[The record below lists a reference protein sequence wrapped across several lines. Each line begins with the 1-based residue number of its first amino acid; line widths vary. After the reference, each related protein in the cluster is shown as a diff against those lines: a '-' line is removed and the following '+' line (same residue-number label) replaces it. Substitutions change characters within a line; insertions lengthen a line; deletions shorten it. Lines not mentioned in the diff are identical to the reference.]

1 MRITEPMDNKQ
12 KVVSN
17 FIWRFMERFGSQLV
31 SIVVQIVLARILDPA
46 VFGTVAKVTIITSI
60 LLVFVDSG
68 MANSLIQKKDP
79 DDLDFS
85 SVFYFNVVFCLVLY
99 TGLFFAAP
107 AIARFYDDA
116 QLTAIVRVLG
126 LTVVVSGVKNV
137 QQAYVSKTL
146 QFKRFFFATLGGT
159 LLSAAVGIVMVFR
172 GFGVWSLVAQQLT
185 NVTVN
190 TAILWL
196 TVDWKPKWMFSFER
210 LGGLLSYGWKLLVS
224 GLLDTVYNKLRE
236 IMIAVFYTDT
246 DLAYYNRGMTYPY
259 LIVENINASIDS
271 VLLPVLSAEQ
281 DHKEQVRNM
290 TRRAIRISTYV
301 MMPLMMGL
309 AVCAEPLIRLLL
321 TEKWLPC
328 VPYMRIFCFSYAFYP
343 LHTANLNAIKAMGRS
358 DMFLKLEIIKKVFGV
373 VILMITLPYGV
384 YVMALS
390 LLFTSVMA
398 QIINSWPNAKLL
410 DYAYIQQLKDMLPA
424 ILLSCLMGALVYP
437 ITWLGWSDWV
447 TLPVQVIAGA
457 AIYVAGSIIFRL
469 DSFDYMLSIVKK
481 LLRRG
486 KGAEKEGNA

>member
-1 MRITEPMDNKQ
+1 MDNKQ

-17 FIWRFMERFGSQLV
+17 LIWRFMERFGSQLV
-31 SIVVQIVLARILDPA
+31 SFVVQIVLARMLAPS

-85 SVFYFNVVFCLVLY
+85 SVFFFNLAFCLVLY
-99 TGLFFAAP
+99 AGLFAAAP
-107 AIARFYDDA
+107 AIARFYKDA
-116 QLTAIVRVLG
+116 QITAIIRVLG
-126 LTVVVSGVKNV
+126 LTVVVAGVKNV

-159 LLSAAVGIVMVFR
+159 LLSAVVGIAMVYA
-172 GFGVWSLVAQQLT
+172 GFGVWAIVAQQLT

-190 TAILWL
+190 TGILWL
-196 TVDWKPKWMFSFER
+196 TVGWKPKLMFSFAR
-210 LGGLLSYGWKLLVS
+210 LKGLLSYGWKLLVS

-236 IMIAVFYTDT
+236 ILIAVFYTDA
-246 DLAYYNRGMTYPY
+246 DLAFYNRGMTYPN
-259 LIVENINASIDS
+259 LLVENINASIDS

-281 DHKEQVRNM
+281 EHKEQVRNM

-328 VPYMRIFCFSYAFYP
+328 VPYLRIFCFSYAFYP

-358 DMFLKLEIIKKVFGV
+358 DLFLKLEIIKKVIGV
-373 VILMITLPYGV
+373 AVLAITLPYGV
-384 YVMALS
+384 YAMALS
-390 LLFTSVMA
+390 LLFTSVLS
-398 QIINSWPNAKLL
+398 QLINSWPNAKLL
-410 DYAYIQQLKDMLPA
+410 GYSYAKQLKDMLPA
-424 ILLSCLMGALVYP
+424 ILLSIVMGLVVYP
-437 ITWLGWSDWV
+437 ITFFGWSDWL
-447 TLPVQVIAGA
+447 TLPVQVVVGAAVYIAGS
-457 AIYVAGSIIFRL
+457 VVFKL
-469 DSFDYMLSIVKK
+469 DSFNYLLSILKK
-481 LLRRG
+481 FVRRG
-486 KGAEKEGNA
+486 EANAQ

>member
-1 MRITEPMDNKQ
+1 MDNKQ

-17 FIWRFMERFGSQLV
+17 LIWRFMERFGSQLV
-31 SIVVQIVLARILDPA
+31 AMVVQIILARMLDPA
-46 VFGTVAKVTIITSI
+46 VFGTVAKVTIITTI

-85 SVFYFNVVFCLVLY
+85 SVFYFNMAFCLVLY
-99 TGLFFAAP
+99 AGLFAAAP

-126 LTVVVSGVKNV
+126 LTVVVAGVKNV

-159 LLSAAVGIVMVFR
+159 LLSAAVGIVMVFC
-172 GFGVWSLVAQQLT
+172 GFGVWAIVAQQLT

-196 TVDWKPKWMFSFER
+196 TVGWRPKRMFSFER
-210 LGGLLSYGWKLLVS
+210 LKGLLGYGWKLLVS

-236 IMIAVFYTDT
+236 IMIAVFYTDA
-246 DLAYYNRGMTYPY
+246 DLAYYNRGMTYPN
-259 LIVENINASIDS
+259 LLVENINASIDS

-301 MMPLMMGL
+301 MMPMMMGL

-321 TEKWLPC
+321 TDKWLPC
-328 VPYMRIFCFSYAFYP
+328 VPYLRIFCFSYAFYP

-358 DMFLKLEIIKKVFGV
+358 DLFLKLEIIKKVFGV
-373 VILMITLPYGV
+373 IILLVTLQYGV

-390 LLFTSVMA
+390 LLFTSVMS
-398 QIINSWPNAKLL
+398 QLINSWPNAKLL
-410 DYAYIQQLKDMLPA
+410 DYAYSHQLMDMLPA
-424 ILLSCLMGALVYP
+424 ILLSLVMGAAVYP
-437 ITWLGWSDWV
+437 IQLFGWSDWV

-457 AIYVAGSIIFRL
+457 AVYILGSVIFRL
-469 DSFDYMLSIVKK
+469 DSFSYLLGIMKK
-481 LLRRG
+481 LMHRG
-486 KGAEKEGNA
+486 ESSAQ

>member
-1 MRITEPMDNKQ
+1 MDNKQ

-17 FIWRFMERFGSQLV
+17 LIWRFMERFGSQLV
-31 SIVVQIVLARILDPA
+31 SFVVQIVLARMLAPS

-85 SVFYFNVVFCLVLY
+85 SVFFFNLAFCLVLY
-99 TGLFFAAP
+99 AGLFAAAP
-107 AIARFYDDA
+107 AIARFYKDA
-116 QLTAIVRVLG
+116 QITAIIRVLG
-126 LTVVVSGVKNV
+126 LTVVVAGVKNV

-159 LLSAAVGIVMVFR
+159 LLSAVVGIAMVYA
-172 GFGVWSLVAQQLT
+172 GFGVWAIVAQQLT

-190 TAILWL
+190 TGILWL
-196 TVDWKPKWMFSFER
+196 TVGWKPKLMFSFAR
-210 LGGLLSYGWKLLVS
+210 LKGLLSYGWKLLVS

-236 IMIAVFYTDT
+236 ILIAVFYTDA
-246 DLAYYNRGMTYPY
+246 DLAFYNRGMTYPN
-259 LIVENINASIDS
+259 LLVENINASIDS

-281 DHKEQVRNM
+281 EHKEQVRNM

-328 VPYMRIFCFSYAFYP
+328 VPYLRIFCFSYAFYP

-358 DMFLKLEIIKKVFGV
+358 DLFLKLEIIKKVIGV
-373 VILMITLPYGV
+373 AVLAITLPYGV
-384 YVMALS
+384 YAMALS
-390 LLFTSVMA
+390 LLFTSVLS
-398 QIINSWPNAKLL
+398 QLINSWPNAKLL
-410 DYAYIQQLKDMLPA
+410 GYSYAKQLKDMLPA
-424 ILLSCLMGALVYP
+424 ILLSIVMGLVVYP
-437 ITWLGWSDWV
+437 ISFFGWSDWL
-447 TLPVQVIAGA
+447 TLPVQMVVGAAVYIAGS
-457 AIYVAGSIIFRL
+457 VVFKL
-469 DSFDYMLSIVKK
+469 DSFNYLLSILKK
-481 LLRRG
+481 FVRRG
-486 KGAEKEGNA
+486 EANAQ

>member
-1 MRITEPMDNKQ
+1 MDNKQ

-17 FIWRFMERFGSQLV
+17 LIWRFMERFGSQLV
-31 SIVVQIVLARILDPA
+31 SFVVQIVLARMLDPG

-85 SVFYFNVVFCLVLY
+85 SVFFFNLAFCLVLY
-99 TGLFFAAP
+99 AGLFAAAP
-107 AIARFYDDA
+107 AIAHFYKDA
-116 QLTAIVRVLG
+116 QLTAIIRVLG
-126 LTVVVSGVKNV
+126 LTVVVAGVKNV

-159 LLSAAVGIVMVFR
+159 LLSAVVGIAMVYA
-172 GFGVWSLVAQQLT
+172 GFGVWAIVAQQLT

-190 TAILWL
+190 TGILWL
-196 TVDWKPKWMFSFER
+196 TVGWRPKWMFSFAR
-210 LGGLLSYGWKLLVS
+210 LKGLLSYGWKLLAS

-236 IMIAVFYTDT
+236 ILIAVFYTDA
-246 DLAYYNRGMTYPY
+246 DLAFYNRGMTYPN
-259 LIVENINASIDS
+259 LLVENINASIDS

-328 VPYMRIFCFSYAFYP
+328 VPYLRIFCFSYAFYP

-358 DMFLKLEIIKKVFGV
+358 DLFLKLEIIKKLIGV
-373 VILMITLPYGV
+373 AVLAVTLPYGV
-384 YVMALS
+384 YAMALS
-390 LLFTSVMA
+390 LLFTSVLS
-398 QIINSWPNAKLL
+398 QLINSWPNSKLL
-410 DYAYIQQLKDMLPA
+410 GYSYAKQLKDMLPA
-424 ILLSCLMGALVYP
+424 ILLSLVMGLIVYP
-437 ITWLGWSDWV
+437 ITLLGWSDWLA
-447 TLPVQVIAGA
+447 LPLQVIAGA
-457 AIYVAGSIIFRL
+457 AVYIAGSAVFKL
-469 DSFDYMLSIVKK
+469 DSFNYLLSILKK
-481 LLRRG
+481 FARRG
-486 KGAEKEGNA
+486 GANAQ

>member
-1 MRITEPMDNKQ
+1 MDNKQ

-17 FIWRFMERFGSQLV
+17 LIWRFMERFGSQLV
-31 SIVVQIVLARILDPA
+31 SFVVQIVLARMLAPS

-85 SVFYFNVVFCLVLY
+85 SVFFFNLAFCLVLY
-99 TGLFFAAP
+99 AGLFAAAP
-107 AIARFYDDA
+107 AIARFYKDA
-116 QLTAIVRVLG
+116 QITAIIRVLG
-126 LTVVVSGVKNV
+126 LTVVVAGVKNV

-159 LLSAAVGIVMVFR
+159 LLSAVVGIAMVYA
-172 GFGVWSLVAQQLT
+172 GFGVWAIVAQQLT

-190 TAILWL
+190 TGILWL
-196 TVDWKPKWMFSFER
+196 TVGWKPKLMFSFAR
-210 LGGLLSYGWKLLVS
+210 LKGLLSYGWKLLVS

-236 IMIAVFYTDT
+236 ILIAVFYTDA
-246 DLAYYNRGMTYPY
+246 DLAFYNRGMTYPN
-259 LIVENINASIDS
+259 LLVENINASIDS

-281 DHKEQVRNM
+281 EHKEQVRNM

-328 VPYMRIFCFSYAFYP
+328 VPYLRIFCFSYAFYP

-358 DMFLKLEIIKKVFGV
+358 DLFLKLEIIKKVIGV
-373 VILMITLPYGV
+373 AVLAVTLPYGV
-384 YVMALS
+384 YAMALS
-390 LLFTSVMA
+390 LLFTSVLS
-398 QIINSWPNAKLL
+398 QLINSWPNAKLL
-410 DYAYIQQLKDMLPA
+410 GYSYAKQLKDMLPA
-424 ILLSCLMGALVYP
+424 ILLSIVMGLVVYP
-437 ITWLGWSDWV
+437 ISFFGWSDWL
-447 TLPVQVIAGA
+447 TLPVQVVVGAAVYIAGS
-457 AIYVAGSIIFRL
+457 VVFKL
-469 DSFDYMLSIVKK
+469 DSFNYLLSILKK
-481 LLRRG
+481 FVRRG
-486 KGAEKEGNA
+486 EANAQ

>member
-1 MRITEPMDNKQ
+1 MDNKQ

-17 FIWRFMERFGSQLV
+17 LIWRFMERFGSQLV
-31 SIVVQIVLARILDPA
+31 AMVVQIILARMLDPA
-46 VFGTVAKVTIITSI
+46 VFGTVAKVTIITTI

-85 SVFYFNVVFCLVLY
+85 SVFYFNMAFCLVLY
-99 TGLFFAAP
+99 AGLFAAAP

-126 LTVVVSGVKNV
+126 LTVVVAGVKNV

-159 LLSAAVGIVMVFR
+159 LLSAAVGIVMVFC
-172 GFGVWSLVAQQLT
+172 GFGVWAIVAQQLT

-196 TVDWKPKWMFSFER
+196 TVGWRSKRMFSFER
-210 LGGLLSYGWKLLVS
+210 LKGLLGYGWKLLVS

-236 IMIAVFYTDT
+236 IMIAVFYTDA
-246 DLAYYNRGMTYPY
+246 DLAYYNRGMTYPN
-259 LIVENINASIDS
+259 LLVENINASIDS

-301 MMPLMMGL
+301 MMPMMMGL

-328 VPYMRIFCFSYAFYP
+328 VPYLRIFCFSYAFYP

-358 DMFLKLEIIKKVFGV
+358 DLFLKLEIIKKVFGV
-373 VILMITLPYGV
+373 IILLVTLQYGV

-390 LLFTSVMA
+390 LLFTSVMS
-398 QIINSWPNAKLL
+398 QLINSWPNAKLL
-410 DYAYIQQLKDMLPA
+410 NYAYGHQLMDMLPA
-424 ILLSCLMGALVYP
+424 ILLSLVMGAAVYP
-437 ITWLGWSDWV
+437 IQLFGWSDWV

-457 AIYVAGSIIFRL
+457 AVYILGSVIFRL
-469 DSFDYMLSIVKK
+469 DSFSYLLGIMKK
-481 LLRRG
+481 LMHRG
-486 KGAEKEGNA
+486 ESSAQ

>member
-1 MRITEPMDNKQ
+1 MDNKQ
-12 KVVSN
+12 KVVYN
-17 FIWRFMERFGSQLV
+17 LIWRFMERFGSQLV
-31 SIVVQIVLARILDPA
+31 SFVVQIVLARMLAPS

-85 SVFYFNVVFCLVLY
+85 SVFFFNLAFCLVLY
-99 TGLFFAAP
+99 AGLFAAAP
-107 AIARFYDDA
+107 AIARFYKDA
-116 QLTAIVRVLG
+116 QLAAIIRVLG
-126 LTVVVSGVKNV
+126 LTVVVAGVKNV

-159 LLSAAVGIVMVFR
+159 LLSAVVGIAMVYA
-172 GFGVWSLVAQQLT
+172 GFGVWAIVAQQLT

-190 TAILWL
+190 TGILWL
-196 TVDWKPKWMFSFER
+196 TVGWKPKWMFSFAR
-210 LGGLLSYGWKLLVS
+210 LKGLLSYGWKLLVS

-236 IMIAVFYTDT
+236 ILIAVFYTDA
-246 DLAYYNRGMTYPY
+246 DLAFYNRGMTYPN
-259 LIVENINASIDS
+259 LLVENINASIDS

-281 DHKEQVRNM
+281 EHKEQVRNM
-290 TRRAIRISTYV
+290 TRRAIRVSTYV

-358 DMFLKLEIIKKVFGV
+358 DLFLKLEIIKKVIGV
-373 VILMITLPYGV
+373 AVLAITLPYGV
-384 YVMALS
+384 YAMALS
-390 LLFTSVMA
+390 LLFTSVLS
-398 QIINSWPNAKLL
+398 QLINSWPNAKLL
-410 DYAYIQQLKDMLPA
+410 SYSYAKQLKDMLPA
-424 ILLSCLMGALVYP
+424 ILLSVVMGLAVYP
-437 ITWLGWSDWV
+437 VTLLDWSDWL
-447 TLPVQVIAGA
+447 TLPVQVILGA
-457 AIYVAGSIIFRL
+457 VVYIAGSVFFKL
-469 DSFDYMLSIVKK
+469 DSFNYLLSILKK
-481 LLRRG
+481 FARRG
-486 KGAEKEGNA
+486 EANAQ

>member
-1 MRITEPMDNKQ
+1 
-12 KVVSN
+12 
-17 FIWRFMERFGSQLV
+17 MERFGSQLV
-31 SIVVQIVLARILDPA
+31 SFVVQIVLARMLAPS

-85 SVFYFNVVFCLVLY
+85 SVFFFNLAFCLVLY
-99 TGLFFAAP
+99 AGLFAAAP
-107 AIARFYDDA
+107 AIARFYKDA
-116 QLTAIVRVLG
+116 QLTAIIRVLG
-126 LTVVVSGVKNV
+126 LTVVVAGVKNV

-159 LLSAAVGIVMVFR
+159 LLSAVVGIAMVYA
-172 GFGVWSLVAQQLT
+172 GFGVWAIVAQQLT

-190 TAILWL
+190 TGILWL
-196 TVDWKPKWMFSFER
+196 TVGWKPKLMFSFAR
-210 LGGLLSYGWKLLVS
+210 LKGLLSYGWKLLVS

-236 IMIAVFYTDT
+236 ILIAVFYTDA
-246 DLAYYNRGMTYPY
+246 DLAFYNRGMTYPN
-259 LIVENINASIDS
+259 LLVENINASIDS

-281 DHKEQVRNM
+281 EHKEQVRNM

-328 VPYMRIFCFSYAFYP
+328 VPYLRIFCFSYAFYP

-358 DMFLKLEIIKKVFGV
+358 DLFLKLEIIKKVIGV
-373 VILMITLPYGV
+373 AVLAVTLPYGV
-384 YVMALS
+384 YAMALS
-390 LLFTSVMA
+390 LLFTSVLS
-398 QIINSWPNAKLL
+398 QLINSWPNAKLL
-410 DYAYIQQLKDMLPA
+410 GYSYAKQLKDMLPA
-424 ILLSCLMGALVYP
+424 ILLSIVMGLVVYP
-437 ITWLGWSDWV
+437 ISFFGWSDWL
-447 TLPVQVIAGA
+447 TLPVQVVVGAAVYIAGS
-457 AIYVAGSIIFRL
+457 VVFKL
-469 DSFDYMLSIVKK
+469 DSFNYLLSILKK
-481 LLRRG
+481 FVRRG
-486 KGAEKEGNA
+486 EANAQ

>member
-1 MRITEPMDNKQ
+1 MDNKQ

-17 FIWRFMERFGSQLV
+17 LIWRFMERFGSQLV
-31 SIVVQIVLARILDPA
+31 SFVVQIVLARMLAPS

-85 SVFYFNVVFCLVLY
+85 SVFFFNLAFCLVLY
-99 TGLFFAAP
+99 AGLFAAAP
-107 AIARFYDDA
+107 AIARFYKDA
-116 QLTAIVRVLG
+116 QITAIIRVLG
-126 LTVVVSGVKNV
+126 LTVVVAGVKNV

-159 LLSAAVGIVMVFR
+159 LLSAVVGIAMVYA
-172 GFGVWSLVAQQLT
+172 GFGVWAIVAQQLT

-190 TAILWL
+190 TGILWL
-196 TVDWKPKWMFSFER
+196 TVGWKPKLMFSFAR
-210 LGGLLSYGWKLLVS
+210 LKGLLSYGWKLLVS

-236 IMIAVFYTDT
+236 ILIAVFYTDA
-246 DLAYYNRGMTYPY
+246 DLAFYNRGMTYPN
-259 LIVENINASIDS
+259 LLVENINASIDS

-281 DHKEQVRNM
+281 EHKEQVRNM

-328 VPYMRIFCFSYAFYP
+328 VPYLRIFCFSYAFYP

-358 DMFLKLEIIKKVFGV
+358 DLFLKLEIIKKVIGV
-373 VILMITLPYGV
+373 AVLAVTLPYGV
-384 YVMALS
+384 YAMALS
-390 LLFTSVMA
+390 LLFTSVLS
-398 QIINSWPNAKLL
+398 QLINSWPNAKLL
-410 DYAYIQQLKDMLPA
+410 GYSYAKQLKDMLPA
-424 ILLSCLMGALVYP
+424 ILLSIVMGLVVYP
-437 ITWLGWSDWV
+437 ISFFGWSDWL
-447 TLPVQVIAGA
+447 TLPVQVIVGA
-457 AIYVAGSIIFRL
+457 AVYIAGSVVFKL
-469 DSFDYMLSIVKK
+469 DSFNYLLSILKK
-481 LLRRG
+481 FVRRG
-486 KGAEKEGNA
+486 EANAQ

>member
-1 MRITEPMDNKQ
+1 MDNRQ

-17 FIWRFMERFGSQLV
+17 LIWRFMERFGSQLV
-31 SIVVQIVLARILDPA
+31 SLVVQIVLARILDPA

-68 MANSLIQKKDP
+68 MANSLIQKKNP

-85 SVFYFNVVFCLVLY
+85 SVFYFNVAFCLVLY
-99 TGLFFAAP
+99 TGLFFCAP

-126 LTVVVSGVKNV
+126 LTVVVAGVKNV

-159 LLSAAVGIVMVFR
+159 LLSAIVGIVMVLN
-172 GFGVWSLVAQQLT
+172 GFGVWALVAQQLT
-185 NVTVN
+185 NVTAN

-196 TVDWKPKWMFSFER
+196 TVGWRPKLMFSFER
-210 LGGLLSYGWKLLVS
+210 LKGLLSYGWKLLAS

-246 DLAYYNRGMTYPY
+246 DLAYYNRGMTYPN
-259 LIVENINASIDS
+259 LLVENINASIDS

-281 DHKEQVRNM
+281 DHKEQVRSM

-301 MMPLMMGL
+301 MMPVMMGL

-328 VPYMRIFCFSYAFYP
+328 VPYLRIFCFSYAFYP

-358 DMFLKLEIIKKVFGV
+358 DLFLKLEIIKKVFGV
-373 VILMITLPYGV
+373 IVLLITLPYGV

-398 QIINSWPNAKLL
+398 QLINAWPNAKLL
-410 DYAYIQQLKDMLPA
+410 DYNYGHQLRDMLPA
-424 ILLSCLMGALVYP
+424 IGLSCLMGVLVFP
-437 ITWLGWSDWV
+437 ITLLGWNDWV
-447 TLPVQVIAGA
+447 TLLVQVIAGVI
-457 AIYVAGSIIFRL
+457 IYVAGSVIFKL
-469 DSFDYMLSIVKK
+469 DSFSYILNIAKK
-481 LLRRG
+481 LLHRSG
-486 KGAEKEGNA
+486 EEKA

>member
-1 MRITEPMDNKQ
+1 MDNKQ

-17 FIWRFMERFGSQLV
+17 LIWRFMERFGSQLV
-31 SIVVQIVLARILDPA
+31 SFVVQIVLARMLAPS

-85 SVFYFNVVFCLVLY
+85 SVFFFNLAFCLVLY
-99 TGLFFAAP
+99 AGLFAAAP
-107 AIARFYDDA
+107 AIARFYKDA
-116 QLTAIVRVLG
+116 QITAIIRVLG
-126 LTVVVSGVKNV
+126 LTVVVAGVKNV

-159 LLSAAVGIVMVFR
+159 LLSAVVGIAMVYA
-172 GFGVWSLVAQQLT
+172 GFGVWAIVAQQLT

-190 TAILWL
+190 TGILWL
-196 TVDWKPKWMFSFER
+196 TVGWKPKLMFSFAR
-210 LGGLLSYGWKLLVS
+210 LKGLLSYGWKLLVS

-236 IMIAVFYTDT
+236 ILIAVFYTDA
-246 DLAYYNRGMTYPY
+246 DLAFYNRGMTYPN
-259 LIVENINASIDS
+259 LLVENINASIDS

-281 DHKEQVRNM
+281 EHKEQVRNM

-328 VPYMRIFCFSYAFYP
+328 VPYLRIFCFSYAFYP

-358 DMFLKLEIIKKVFGV
+358 DLFLKLEIIKKVIGV
-373 VILMITLPYGV
+373 AVLAVTLPYGV
-384 YVMALS
+384 YAMALS
-390 LLFTSVMA
+390 LLFTSVLS
-398 QIINSWPNAKLL
+398 QLINSWPNAKLL
-410 DYAYIQQLKDMLPA
+410 GYSYAKQLKDMLPA
-424 ILLSCLMGALVYP
+424 ILLSIVMGLVVYP
-437 ITWLGWSDWV
+437 ITFFGWSDWL
-447 TLPVQVIAGA
+447 TLPVQVVVGAAVYIAGS
-457 AIYVAGSIIFRL
+457 VVFKL
-469 DSFDYMLSIVKK
+469 DSFNYLLSILKK
-481 LLRRG
+481 FVRRG
-486 KGAEKEGNA
+486 EANAQ

>member
-1 MRITEPMDNKQ
+1 MDNKQ

-17 FIWRFMERFGSQLV
+17 LIWRFMERFGSQLV
-31 SIVVQIVLARILDPA
+31 SFVVQIVLARMLAPS

-68 MANSLIQKKDP
+68 MANSLIQKKNP

-85 SVFYFNVVFCLVLY
+85 SVFFFNLAFCLVLY
-99 TGLFFAAP
+99 AGLFAAAP
-107 AIARFYDDA
+107 AIARFYKDA
-116 QLTAIVRVLG
+116 QLTAIIRVLG
-126 LTVVVSGVKNV
+126 LTVVVAGVKNV

-159 LLSAAVGIVMVFR
+159 LLSAVVGIAMVYA
-172 GFGVWSLVAQQLT
+172 GFGVWAIVAQQLT

-190 TAILWL
+190 TGILWL
-196 TVDWKPKWMFSFER
+196 TVGWKPKWMFSFAR
-210 LGGLLSYGWKLLVS
+210 LKGLLSYGWKLLVS

-236 IMIAVFYTDT
+236 ILIAVFYTDA
-246 DLAYYNRGMTYPY
+246 DLAFYNRGMTYPN
-259 LIVENINASIDS
+259 LLVENINASIDS

-281 DHKEQVRNM
+281 EHREQVRSM

-328 VPYMRIFCFSYAFYP
+328 VPYLRIFCFSYAFYP

-358 DMFLKLEIIKKVFGV
+358 DLFLKLEIIKKIIGV
-373 VILMITLPYGV
+373 AVLAITLPYGV
-384 YVMALS
+384 YAMALS
-390 LLFTSVMA
+390 LLFTSVLS
-398 QIINSWPNAKLL
+398 QLINSWPNAKLL
-410 DYAYIQQLKDMLPA
+410 GYSYAKQLKDMLPA
-424 ILLSCLMGALVYP
+424 ILLSVVMGLAVYP
-437 ITWLGWSDWV
+437 VTLLGWSDWL
-447 TLPVQVIAGA
+447 TLPVQVVLGA
-457 AIYVAGSIIFRL
+457 AVYVAGSVIFKL
-469 DSFDYMLSIVKK
+469 DSFNYLLSILKK
-481 LLRRG
+481 FARRG
-486 KGAEKEGNA
+486 GANAQ

>member
-1 MRITEPMDNKQ
+1 MDNKQ

-17 FIWRFMERFGSQLV
+17 LIWRFMERFGSQLV
-31 SIVVQIVLARILDPA
+31 AMVVQIILARMLDPA
-46 VFGTVAKVTIITSI
+46 VFGTVAKVTIITTI

-85 SVFYFNVVFCLVLY
+85 SVFYFNMAFCLVLY
-99 TGLFFAAP
+99 AGLFAAAP

-126 LTVVVSGVKNV
+126 LTVVVAGVKNV

-159 LLSAAVGIVMVFR
+159 LLSAAVGIVMVFC
-172 GFGVWSLVAQQLT
+172 GFGVWAIVAQQLT

-196 TVDWKPKWMFSFER
+196 TVGWRPKRMFSFER
-210 LGGLLSYGWKLLVS
+210 LKGLLGYGWKLLVS

-236 IMIAVFYTDT
+236 IMIAVFYTDA
-246 DLAYYNRGMTYPY
+246 DLAYYNRGMTYPN
-259 LIVENINASIDS
+259 LLVENINASIDS

-301 MMPLMMGL
+301 MMPMMMGL

-328 VPYMRIFCFSYAFYP
+328 VPYLRIFCFSYAFYP

-358 DMFLKLEIIKKVFGV
+358 DLFLKLEIIKKVFGV
-373 VILMITLPYGV
+373 IILLVTLQYGV

-390 LLFTSVMA
+390 LLFTSVMS
-398 QIINSWPNAKLL
+398 QLINSWPNAKLL
-410 DYAYIQQLKDMLPA
+410 DYAYGHQLMDMLPA
-424 ILLSCLMGALVYP
+424 ILLSLVMGAAVYP
-437 ITWLGWSDWV
+437 IQLFGWSDWV

-457 AIYVAGSIIFRL
+457 AVYILGSVIFRL
-469 DSFDYMLSIVKK
+469 DSFSYLLGIMKK
-481 LLRRG
+481 LMHRG
-486 KGAEKEGNA
+486 ESSAQ

>member
-1 MRITEPMDNKQ
+1 MDNKQ

-17 FIWRFMERFGSQLV
+17 LIWRFMERFGSQLV
-31 SIVVQIVLARILDPA
+31 SFVVQIVLARMLAPS

-85 SVFYFNVVFCLVLY
+85 SVFFFNLAFCLVLY
-99 TGLFFAAP
+99 AGLFAAAP
-107 AIARFYDDA
+107 AIARFYKDA
-116 QLTAIVRVLG
+116 QLTAIIRVLG
-126 LTVVVSGVKNV
+126 LTVVVAGVKNV

-159 LLSAAVGIVMVFR
+159 LLSAVVGIAMVYA
-172 GFGVWSLVAQQLT
+172 GFGVWAIVAQQLT

-190 TAILWL
+190 TGILWL
-196 TVDWKPKWMFSFER
+196 TVGWKPKWMFSFAR
-210 LGGLLSYGWKLLVS
+210 LKGLLSYGWKLLVS

-236 IMIAVFYTDT
+236 ILIAVFYTDA
-246 DLAYYNRGMTYPY
+246 DLAFYNRGMTYPN
-259 LIVENINASIDS
+259 LLVENINASIDS

-281 DHKEQVRNM
+281 EHREQVRSM

-328 VPYMRIFCFSYAFYP
+328 VPYLRIFCFSYAFYP

-358 DMFLKLEIIKKVFGV
+358 DLFLKLEIIKKIIGV
-373 VILMITLPYGV
+373 AVLAITLPYGV
-384 YVMALS
+384 YAMALS
-390 LLFTSVMA
+390 LLFTSVLS
-398 QIINSWPNAKLL
+398 QLINSWPNAKLL
-410 DYAYIQQLKDMLPA
+410 GYSYAKQLKDMLPA
-424 ILLSCLMGALVYP
+424 ILLSVVMGLAVYP
-437 ITWLGWSDWV
+437 VTLLGWSDWL
-447 TLPVQVIAGA
+447 TLPVQVVLGA
-457 AIYVAGSIIFRL
+457 AVYVAGSVIFKL
-469 DSFDYMLSIVKK
+469 DSFNYLLSILKK
-481 LLRRG
+481 FARRG
-486 KGAEKEGNA
+486 GANAQ

>member
-1 MRITEPMDNKQ
+1 MDNKQ

-17 FIWRFMERFGSQLV
+17 LIWRFMERFGSQLV
-31 SIVVQIVLARILDPA
+31 AMVVQIILARMLDPA
-46 VFGTVAKVTIITSI
+46 VFGTVAKVTIITTI

-85 SVFYFNVVFCLVLY
+85 SVFYFNMAFCLVLY
-99 TGLFFAAP
+99 AGLFAAAP

-126 LTVVVSGVKNV
+126 LTVVVAGVKNV

-159 LLSAAVGIVMVFR
+159 LLSAAVGIVMVFC
-172 GFGVWSLVAQQLT
+172 GFGVWAIVAQQLT

-196 TVDWKPKWMFSFER
+196 TVGWRPKRMFSFER
-210 LGGLLSYGWKLLVS
+210 LKGLLGYGWKLLVS

-236 IMIAVFYTDT
+236 IMIAVFYTDA
-246 DLAYYNRGMTYPY
+246 DLAYYNRGMTYPN
-259 LIVENINASIDS
+259 LLVENINASIDS

-301 MMPLMMGL
+301 MMPMMMGL

-321 TEKWLPC
+321 TDKWLPC
-328 VPYMRIFCFSYAFYP
+328 VPYLRIFCFSYAFYP

-358 DMFLKLEIIKKVFGV
+358 DLFLKLEIIKKVFGV
-373 VILMITLPYGV
+373 IILLVTQQYGV

-390 LLFTSVMA
+390 LLFTSVMS
-398 QIINSWPNAKLL
+398 QLINSWPNAKLL
-410 DYAYIQQLKDMLPA
+410 DYAYGHQLMDMLPA
-424 ILLSCLMGALVYP
+424 ILLSLVMGAAVYP
-437 ITWLGWSDWV
+437 IQLFGWSDWV

-457 AIYVAGSIIFRL
+457 AVYILGSVIFRL
-469 DSFDYMLSIVKK
+469 DSFSYLLGIMKK
-481 LLRRG
+481 LMHRG
-486 KGAEKEGNA
+486 ESSAQ

>member
-1 MRITEPMDNKQ
+1 MDNKQ

-17 FIWRFMERFGSQLV
+17 LIWRFMERFGSQLV
-31 SIVVQIVLARILDPA
+31 AMVVQIILARMLDPA
-46 VFGTVAKVTIITSI
+46 VFGTVAKVTIITTI

-85 SVFYFNVVFCLVLY
+85 SVFYFNMAFCLVLY
-99 TGLFFAAP
+99 AGLFAAAP

-126 LTVVVSGVKNV
+126 LTVVVAGVKNV

-159 LLSAAVGIVMVFR
+159 LLSAAVGIVMVFC
-172 GFGVWSLVAQQLT
+172 GFGVWAIVAQQLT

-196 TVDWKPKWMFSFER
+196 TVGWRPKRMFSFER
-210 LGGLLSYGWKLLVS
+210 LKGLLGYGWKLLVS

-236 IMIAVFYTDT
+236 IMIAVFYTDA
-246 DLAYYNRGMTYPY
+246 DLAYYNRGMTYPN
-259 LIVENINASIDS
+259 LLVENINASIDS

-281 DHKEQVRNM
+281 DLKEQVRNM

-301 MMPLMMGL
+301 MMPMMMGL

-321 TEKWLPC
+321 TDKWLPC
-328 VPYMRIFCFSYAFYP
+328 VPYLRIFCFSYAFYP

-358 DMFLKLEIIKKVFGV
+358 DLFLKLEIIKKVFGV
-373 VILMITLPYGV
+373 IILLVTLQYGV

-390 LLFTSVMA
+390 LLFTSVMS
-398 QIINSWPNAKLL
+398 QLINSWPNAKLL
-410 DYAYIQQLKDMLPA
+410 DYAYGHQLMDMLPA
-424 ILLSCLMGALVYP
+424 ILLSLVMGAAVYP
-437 ITWLGWSDWV
+437 IQLFGWSDWV

-457 AIYVAGSIIFRL
+457 AVYILGSVIFRL
-469 DSFDYMLSIVKK
+469 DSFSYLLGIMKK
-481 LLRRG
+481 LMHRG
-486 KGAEKEGNA
+486 ESSAQ

>member
-1 MRITEPMDNKQ
+1 MDNKQ
-12 KVVSN
+12 KVVYN
-17 FIWRFMERFGSQLV
+17 LIWRFMERFGSQLV
-31 SIVVQIVLARILDPA
+31 SFVVQIVLARMLAPS

-85 SVFYFNVVFCLVLY
+85 SVFFFNLAFCLVLY
-99 TGLFFAAP
+99 AGLFAAAP
-107 AIARFYDDA
+107 AIARFYKDA
-116 QLTAIVRVLG
+116 QLAAIIRVLG
-126 LTVVVSGVKNV
+126 LTVVVAGVKNV

-159 LLSAAVGIVMVFR
+159 LLSAVVGIAMVYA
-172 GFGVWSLVAQQLT
+172 GFGVWAIVAQQLT

-190 TAILWL
+190 TGILWL
-196 TVDWKPKWMFSFER
+196 TVGWKPKWMFSFAR
-210 LGGLLSYGWKLLVS
+210 LKGLLSYGWKLLVS

-236 IMIAVFYTDT
+236 ILIAVFYTDA
-246 DLAYYNRGMTYPY
+246 DLAFYNRGMTYPN
-259 LIVENINASIDS
+259 LLVENINASIDS

-281 DHKEQVRNM
+281 EHKEQVRNM
-290 TRRAIRISTYV
+290 TRRAIRVSTYV

-358 DMFLKLEIIKKVFGV
+358 DLFLKLEIIKKVIGV
-373 VILMITLPYGV
+373 AVLAITLPYGV
-384 YVMALS
+384 YAMALS
-390 LLFTSVMA
+390 LLFTSVLS
-398 QIINSWPNAKLL
+398 QLINSWPNAKLL
-410 DYAYIQQLKDMLPA
+410 SYSYAKQLKDMLPA
-424 ILLSCLMGALVYP
+424 ILLSVVMGLAVYP
-437 ITWLGWSDWV
+437 VTLLGWSDWL
-447 TLPVQVIAGA
+447 TLPVQVILGA
-457 AIYVAGSIIFRL
+457 VVYIAGSVFFKL
-469 DSFDYMLSIVKK
+469 DSFNYLLSILKK
-481 LLRRG
+481 FARRG
-486 KGAEKEGNA
+486 EANAQ

>member
-1 MRITEPMDNKQ
+1 MDNKQ

-17 FIWRFMERFGSQLV
+17 LIWRFMERFGSQLV
-31 SIVVQIVLARILDPA
+31 AMVVQIILARMLDPA
-46 VFGTVAKVTIITSI
+46 VFGTVAKVTIITTI
-60 LLVFVDSG
+60 LLVIVDSG

-85 SVFYFNVVFCLVLY
+85 SVFYFNMAFCLVLY
-99 TGLFFAAP
+99 AGLFAAAP

-126 LTVVVSGVKNV
+126 LTVVVAGVKNV

-159 LLSAAVGIVMVFR
+159 LLSAAVGIVMVFC
-172 GFGVWSLVAQQLT
+172 GFGVWAIVAQQLT

-196 TVDWKPKWMFSFER
+196 TVGWRPKRMFSFER
-210 LGGLLSYGWKLLVS
+210 LKGLLGYGWKLLVS

-236 IMIAVFYTDT
+236 IMIAVFYTDA
-246 DLAYYNRGMTYPY
+246 DLAYYNRGMTYPN
-259 LIVENINASIDS
+259 LLVENINASIDS

-301 MMPLMMGL
+301 MMPMMMGL

-328 VPYMRIFCFSYAFYP
+328 VPYLRIFCFSYAFYP

-358 DMFLKLEIIKKVFGV
+358 DLFLKLEIIKKVFGV
-373 VILMITLPYGV
+373 IILLVTLQYGV

-390 LLFTSVMA
+390 LLFTSVMS
-398 QIINSWPNAKLL
+398 QLINSWPNAKLL
-410 DYAYIQQLKDMLPA
+410 DYAYGHQLMDMLPA
-424 ILLSCLMGALVYP
+424 ILLSLVMGAAVYP
-437 ITWLGWSDWV
+437 IQLFGWSDWV

-457 AIYVAGSIIFRL
+457 AVYILGSVIFRL
-469 DSFDYMLSIVKK
+469 DSFSYLLGIMKK
-481 LLRRG
+481 LMHRG
-486 KGAEKEGNA
+486 ESSAQ

>member
-1 MRITEPMDNKQ
+1 MDNKQ

-17 FIWRFMERFGSQLV
+17 LIWRFMERFGSQLV
-31 SIVVQIVLARILDPA
+31 SFVVQIVLARMLAPS

-85 SVFYFNVVFCLVLY
+85 SVFFFNLAFCLVLY
-99 TGLFFAAP
+99 AGLFAAAP
-107 AIARFYDDA
+107 AIARFYKDA
-116 QLTAIVRVLG
+116 QLTAIIRVLG
-126 LTVVVSGVKNV
+126 LTVVVAGVKNV

-159 LLSAAVGIVMVFR
+159 LLSAVVGIAMVYA
-172 GFGVWSLVAQQLT
+172 GFGVWAIVAQQLT

-190 TAILWL
+190 TGILWL
-196 TVDWKPKWMFSFER
+196 TVGWKPKWMFSFAR
-210 LGGLLSYGWKLLVS
+210 LKGLLSYGWKLLVS

-236 IMIAVFYTDT
+236 ILIAVFYTDA
-246 DLAYYNRGMTYPY
+246 DLAFYNRGMTYPN
-259 LIVENINASIDS
+259 LLVENINASIDS

-281 DHKEQVRNM
+281 EHREQVRSM

-328 VPYMRIFCFSYAFYP
+328 VPYLRIFCFSYAFYP

-358 DMFLKLEIIKKVFGV
+358 DLFLKLEIIKKIIGV
-373 VILMITLPYGV
+373 AVLAITLPYGV
-384 YVMALS
+384 YAMALS
-390 LLFTSVMA
+390 LLFTSVLS
-398 QIINSWPNAKLL
+398 QLINSWPNAKLL
-410 DYAYIQQLKDMLPA
+410 GYSYAKQLKDMLPA
-424 ILLSCLMGALVYP
+424 ILLSVVMGLAVYP
-437 ITWLGWSDWV
+437 VTLLGWSDWL
-447 TLPVQVIAGA
+447 TLPVQVVLGA
-457 AIYVAGSIIFRL
+457 AVYVAGSVIFKL
-469 DSFDYMLSIVKK
+469 DSFNYLLSILKK
-481 LLRRG
+481 FARCG
-486 KGAEKEGNA
+486 GANAQ